1 MGDNG
6 DDTGCSGRETPNM
19 PYTRSKSNP
28 EQNHSIYEPS
38 RADSLTI
45 HRRWKHA
52 YGEDKLEYKEENDK
66 LWEMLNEIAEEDR
79 ILRNEIELL
88 LEKQQ
93 QQQQEKLE
101 KLEKQQQQQKVMNDN
116 FRGQPCSKPGGKS
129 RRVFRKNTK
138 ITRRRNKK
146 SNRSRSRSHH
156 RHHHHHHRR
165 RRTSHIAKQT

>member
-6 DDTGCSGRETPNM
+6 DDTGRSGRKTPIM
-19 PYTRSKSNP
+19 PYTMSNP

-38 RADSLTI
+38 RADALTI
-45 HRRWKHA
+45 PRRWKYAH
-52 YGEDKLEYKEENDK
+52 GEEKLEYNEENDK
-66 LWEMLNEIAEEDR
+66 LWEMLNDIAEEDR
-79 ILRNEIELL
+79 IFINKFELL
-88 LEKQQ
+88 QEKQQ

-101 KLEKQQQQQKVMNDN
+101 NLKKQQQQQKVMNDD
-116 FRGQPCSKPGGKS
+116 FRGKPPSKSGGKS

-156 RHHHHHHRR
+156 RHHRRR
-165 RRTSHIAKQT
+165 RRTSHVAKQT